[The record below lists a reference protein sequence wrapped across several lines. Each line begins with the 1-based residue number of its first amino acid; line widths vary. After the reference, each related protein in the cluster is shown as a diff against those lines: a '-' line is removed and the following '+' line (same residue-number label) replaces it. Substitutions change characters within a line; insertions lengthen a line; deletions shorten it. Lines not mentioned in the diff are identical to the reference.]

1 MPESV
6 LPFAEV
12 TAYATIL
19 GLITWL
25 VRRVFT
31 HTIPRLV
38 ADFKDSLE
46 KQSASFSAELKNQ
59 QDLFHCALAQQ
70 RDDFQ
75 SALKESRTD
84 FKEVLRDERDL
95 RERLCERKAGIA

>member
-6 LPFAEV
+6 LPIAEV
-12 TAYATIL
+12 TAYATVL

-31 HTIPRLV
+31 HTIPRLA
-38 ADFKDSLE
+38 ADFKESLD
-46 KQSASFSAELKNQ
+46 KQHACFSAELKNQ
-59 QDLFHCALAQQ
+59 QDLFQQALAQQ

-75 SALKESRTD
+75 TALKDTRTD
-84 FKEVLRDERDL
+84 FKEFLRDERDL